1 VPYFLTNRG
10 LQRLTGLVRS
20 FEEKPKYQ
28 RLFLLLLAFILVAL
42 AQISANISADDF
54 HGRVSG
60 LRNGLDASGDT
71 VNAKAINGVSLS
83 NLYGAATLDVRVNEC
98 IRDAETGSN
107 GNTSHICDSR
117 AEGGTQ
123 TIAAQIV
130 IGDTSGDDVTW
141 LLPENCSWKA
151 MSSIG
156 SSNSAIFQYQFTHIL
171 GVASNPA
178 RCAILDE
185 AGNRGINALYQNSG
199 SGYYKAEGFALRDTY
214 SGGGTTTSGA
224 VMLIPGGLDTTS
236 YSDIGVASYVQ
247 GVTGIL
253 IGKSGGPCCSI
264 NFNRIA
270 VGGNYT
276 GGIPVDIEGNGAN
289 EAHAVWF
296 FSSSF
301 THPAPGLPTFKCNDT
316 STDKASLVGFFG
328 IYEEPNGADTIT
340 PINQITGCGSVIFD
354 GMEIENVGG
363 SVSKATGIS
372 VDSSNATSLE
382 VAGLTMRH
390 GFARPATAIVNSS
403 TAQTIQTDSQGHLTG
418 YHSDTDHAANFT
430 VPEHPSHN
438 SPTTFAGT
446 CTMVNSIRCTIKLS
460 AAYFREPACVVTVQ
474 STAVIAG
481 GCIVSNTTVTIT
493 AASANSSTWAALLFE
508 NPN

>member
-1 VPYFLTNRG
+1 
-10 LQRLTGLVRS
+10 
-20 FEEKPKYQ
+20 
-28 RLFLLLLAFILVAL
+28 
-42 AQISANISADDF
+42 
-54 HGRVSG
+54 
-60 LRNGLDASGDT
+60 
-71 VNAKAINGVSLS
+71 
-83 NLYGAATLDVRVNEC
+83 
-98 IRDAETGSN
+98 
-107 GNTSHICDSR
+107 
-117 AEGGTQ
+117 
-123 TIAAQIV
+123 
-130 IGDTSGDDVTW
+130 
-141 LLPENCSWKA
+141 
-151 MSSIG
+151 
-156 SSNSAIFQYQFTHIL
+156 
-171 GVASNPA
+171 
-178 RCAILDE
+178 
-185 AGNRGINALYQNSG
+185 
-199 SGYYKAEGFALRDTY
+199 
-214 SGGGTTTSGA
+214 
-224 VMLIPGGLDTTS
+224 MLIPGGLDTTS

-403 TAQTIQTDSQGHLTG
+403 TGETIQTDSQGHLSG
-418 YHSDTDHAANFT
+418 YHSDADHAVNFT
-430 VPEHPSHN
+430 VPEHPKS
-438 SPTTFAGT
+438 
-446 CTMVNSIRCTIKLS
+446 
-460 AAYFREPACVVTVQ
+460 
-474 STAVIAG
+474 
-481 GCIVSNTTVTIT
+481 
-493 AASANSSTWAALLFE
+493 
-508 NPN
+508 